1 MKYIISL
8 LVLFVVC
15 SSNAQSV
22 PYNGIFWNDS
32 LQINFEGDKFKTDVN
47 QSAGHLGIHGHDVL
61 RVFQDNP
68 YLAYPFF
75 DVGVIDNG
83 IYLDHEDFHDFVMPV
98 NTSFSTMYHGTG
110 VSSLFSTSGMA
121 NNLGT
126 HGLVNGRTFFNDYT
140 LDEDNYILKY
150 LNFFNNSNTNIKIIT
165 QSMALEADSSYAKY
179 EGRGNEGNSWPVL
192 VDEFSAD
199 EEIARVQAVA
209 PLRKYFLENPD
220 TLFILAAGNS
230 SQNALKNNGAV
241 HYKYESMNF
250 DVVYSEIPNVIVVGA
265 VGFYNTLHHYSDFGL
280 SVDIAG
286 ISGLYAARCVDNGQ
300 SYYYFDNEENSY
312 GIFMNSNDFSEPTI
326 ADGKSECNVDAHTNA
341 TMNGTSASA
350 PVIAGLAA
358 VLQNMDNSLSPAQI
372 KDYLTDNTS
381 KYADT
386 RYIDKI
392 CESITEE
399 CNIVESLQNLENLES
414 NVIGNNGSAAKSEI
428 PIPNLFDAYNQLKID
443 IEIQVDNDISSLVN
457 LTREVNDDTSCENL
471 WNDGTSTRKVIGP
484 KKSYEAKFYGDRC
497 LYFRGNSFI
506 IDYDLETK
514 TASKLYYD
522 TVSNSKYRE
531 YMTFR
536 HFVNNLKSAKSDETW
551 RNGYGVT
558 LNSYGN
564 VGCTIADNCTNG
576 RIRTALQCENMFTAL
591 TGVDISTFEFE
602 ASYNDSVCKYENFIE
617 FKAIHY
623 NMYNEK
629 IKFYLNIDLLDNFKT
644 AVRSITESEH
654 YNYGVNECKNLLN
667 SINFDSYYQNYI
679 VLKTNSFNALCE
691 VTIVETG
698 EYYEFGFI
706 YNILDDIWAPD
717 HILNYCDGNNSCS
730 DILWN

>member
-1 MKYIISL
+1 MRI
-8 LVLFVVC
+8 LFVLLFLLTTSVQ
-15 SSNAQSV
+15 SNTL
-22 PYNGIFWNDS
+22 PTKEGKIFWDEN
-32 LQINFEGDKFKTDVN
+32 LQESYEGTDFKVGLN
-47 QSAGHLGIHGHDVL
+47 NSAGYLGVNGHDILSVL
-61 RVFQDNP
+61 HDNK
-68 YLAYPFF
+68 YLFTSDFP
-75 DVGVIDNG
+75 VGIIDSGFYKN
-83 IYLDHEDFHDFVMPV
+83 HTDFH
-98 NTSFSTMYHGTG
+98 SFMNEVLSTKSGSHGTG
-110 VSSLFSTSGMA
+110 VASIFSVSEPQ
-121 NNLGT
+121 NDLGT
-126 HGLVNGRTFFNDYT
+126 HGLVNTKSLVLDYSDSERTN
-140 LDEDNYILKY
+140 LSNYKAY
-150 LNFFNNSNTNIKIIT
+150 NTDVKIIT
-165 QSMALEADSSYAKY
+165 QSRTLNSCTSYRAFDEKRTCWS
-179 EGRGNEGNSWPVL
+179 GGNEYN
-192 VDEFSAD
+192 
-199 EEIARVQAVA
+199 EEDMVNHVEALASVRQHFID
-209 PLRKYFLENPD
+209 NPD
-220 TLFILAAGNS
+220 TLFILSAGNES
-230 SQNALKNNGAV
+230 VDASWMNGAV
-241 HYKYESMNF
+241 HYRYVAAEGETPETAVF
-250 DVVYSEIPNVIVVGA
+250 DPLDNLLVVAA
-265 VGFYNTLHHYSDFGL
+265 VGYDGVLHNYSDYGE
-280 SVDIAG
+280 SVDLAV
-286 ISGLYAARCVDNGQ
+286 ISGVLAARCVDENG
-300 SYYYFDNEENSY
+300 SYYAADNTEDGY
-312 GIFMNSNDFSEPTI
+312 GIYRQKSDLGNSGAPCDSTGHGN
-326 ADGKSECNVDAHTNA
+326 GNNA
-341 TMNGTSASA
+341 FNGTSAAAPIAAGMSA
-350 PVIAGLAA
+350 L
-358 VLQNMDNSLSPAQI
+358 LLNMDLSMSPAQV
-372 KDYLTDNTS
+372 KTLLTQNSSKATSRYTGTCDENDVCDTQSLSETS
-381 KYADT
+381 KA
-386 RYIDKI
+386 
-392 CESITEE
+392 E
-399 CNIVESLQNLENLES
+399 LQ
-414 NVIGNNGSAAKSEI
+414 
-428 PIPNLFDAYNQLKID
+428 IPNLFDAYTQLKID
-443 IEIQVDNDISSLVN
+443 IELQVDNDISSLAN
-457 LTREVNDDTSCENL
+457 LTREINQDSDCVLL
-471 WNDGTSTRKVIGP
+471 WNDGTSTRKAIGP